1 MCRTLINPSRERN
14 VLHYTDKGRKTHS
27 FAPGREPLRGQ
38 PKWVPFH
45 HFALISSSISFCP
58 RHLQSGRSLRYPPL
72 DTNHRDKHGFG
83 TPGRE
88 IKPVNRRCRHHQ
100 RTPSVLMYLVEL
112 KPGKEELYRSSDEL
126 ALAIRNGDVDARSR
140 VYHRATAKWISIT
153 LHPQYRAIVSANNEE
168 LVIRPT
174 RRPWRLGAATEQ
186 PLDAAAVDPSGV
198 TNTLH
203 RWRRPLALGL
213 AALLLMSGLQLA
225 FSGPRPPWSGG
236 SQRAVTKAK
245 ASRKVEAKPRTT
257 PSGKPQTVKASRH
270 PALIAFTS
278 RNAKPPEETA
288 SIERSAG
295 SRRKMTAILPRAPK
309 LGSRSLGDALTTE
322 SAKAEGNSPDAL
334 FARYSAAHDS
344 TYSRLQAGMRV
355 ARLSRLFAPARL
367 SPAGG
372 VNDTRMSLAGA
383 ANFIRL
389 YRQQQ
394 ALIEQA
400 YQDTVTAMAK
410 LNRWSPKQVRAWYGR
425 EPRKETPTLEL
436 LSGSLLSSID
446 SVLGVL
452 DAQAGAYKIR
462 GTAIAFEEP
471 TAGQKYGALRRRI
484 KEQIDAAV
492 AAGGATSGGPTGLLL
507 QAIGT
512 TSLPR
517 ET

>member
-1 MCRTLINPSRERN
+1 
-14 VLHYTDKGRKTHS
+14 
-27 FAPGREPLRGQ
+27 
-38 PKWVPFH
+38 
-45 HFALISSSISFCP
+45 
-58 RHLQSGRSLRYPPL
+58 
-72 DTNHRDKHGFG
+72 
-83 TPGRE
+83 
-88 IKPVNRRCRHHQ
+88 
-100 RTPSVLMYLVEL
+100 MYLVEL

-153 LHPQYRAIVSANNEE
+153 LHPQYRAIVSANQEDP
-168 LVIRPT
+168 VTRPT
-174 RRPWRLGAATEQ
+174 RRPWRGMLAAAAEQ
-186 PLDAAAVDPSGV
+186 PLDATTADPNGS
-198 TNTLH
+198 TTLD

-213 AALLLMSGLQLA
+213 AALLLLSGLQLA

-236 SQRAVTKAK
+236 SQRAVTNVKAP
-245 ASRKVEAKPRTT
+245 RKVEAKPRTT
-257 PSGKPQTVKASRH
+257 PTGKPQTVKASRH
-270 PALIAFTS
+270 PALITFT
-278 RNAKPPEETA
+278 RRKATLPEETA
-288 SIERSAG
+288 SIEPG
-295 SRRKMTAILPRAPK
+295 SGSKRKMTAILPRAPR
-309 LGSRSLGDALTTE
+309 LGSRSLRDALTAE
-322 SAKAEGNSPDAL
+322 SARVEGNSPDAL

-344 TYSRLQAGMRV
+344 AYSRLEAGMRV
-355 ARLSRLFAPARL
+355 ARLSRLFAAARL

-372 VNDTRMSLAGA
+372 VTDTRMSLAGA
-383 ANFIRL
+383 ANFIRV

-425 EPRKETPTLEL
+425 EPRKETPSLEL

-452 DAQAGAYKIR
+452 NAQAGAYKIR

-471 TAGQKYGALRRRI
+471 TAGQRYGALRRRI